1 MMSAS
6 PEALYEAWTER
17 FDHWFATPGSIAMRA
32 GVDEPFWF
40 ETQHE
45 GRRQPHYG
53 RFLELEPGH
62 RVELTWLTGAAG
74 TKGAETVVTV
84 ELSSA
89 EATSSGT
96 RSGTRL
102 RLTHRGFPDEESA
115 KQHAEAWPMVLTHLD
130 NQLSQPD
137 AKTSGAT
144 A

>member
-1 MMSAS
+1 
-6 PEALYEAWTER
+6 
-17 FDHWFATPGSIAMRA
+17 
-32 GVDEPFWF
+32 
-40 ETQHE
+40 
-45 GRRQPHYG
+45 
-53 RFLELEPGH
+53 
-62 RVELTWLTGAAG
+62 
-74 TKGAETVVTV
+74 VVTV

-89 EATSSGT
+89 EATRSGT